1 MFRFQVLC
9 KNLIILVK
17 FCIFWERHKILRNL
31 RPSSYFC
38 LQYIQTKVR
47 WRFRKILWPSQNIWT
62 LCNCKQAK
70 IQDNLKVSFL
80 SLVRISWTNESNFVH
95 PKSNLH
101 NRKHRHATLL
111 IQISFDWKNK
121 AASKITRQ
129 QQNYDSPKP
138 TYLFI
143 RVQREWVTP
152 IFLPI
157 KSLVVRFNNIYHR
170 ATDT

>member
-1 MFRFQVLC
+1 MNQILYAQSQIF
-9 KNLIILVK
+9 II
-17 FCIFWERHKILRNL
+17 E
-31 RPSSYFC
+31 SSDM
-38 LQYIQTKVR
+38 L
-47 WRFRKILWPSQNIWT
+47 L
-62 LCNCKQAK
+62 
-70 IQDNLKVSFL
+70 
-80 SLVRISWTNESNFVH
+80 
-95 PKSNLH
+95 
-101 NRKHRHATLL
+101 LL
-111 IQISFDWKNK
+111 IQISFNWKNK

-157 KSLVVRFNNIYHR
+157 KSLVVRFNNIIYNVYHR

>member
-1 MFRFQVLC
+1 MNQILYAQSQIF
-9 KNLIILVK
+9 II
-17 FCIFWERHKILRNL
+17 E
-31 RPSSYFC
+31 SSDM
-38 LQYIQTKVR
+38 L
-47 WRFRKILWPSQNIWT
+47 L
-62 LCNCKQAK
+62 
-70 IQDNLKVSFL
+70 
-80 SLVRISWTNESNFVH
+80 
-95 PKSNLH
+95 
-101 NRKHRHATLL
+101 LL

-157 KSLVVRFNNIYHR
+157 KSLVVRFNNIIYHVYHR

>member
-1 MFRFQVLC
+1 M
-9 KNLIILVK
+9 
-17 FCIFWERHKILRNL
+17 
-31 RPSSYFC
+31 
-38 LQYIQTKVR
+38 
-47 WRFRKILWPSQNIWT
+47 WPSQNIWT

-157 KSLVVRFNNIYHR
+157 KSLVVRFNNIIYNVYHR
-170 ATDT
+170 ASYRYLDFNLEDFLSSTVGSCVTKPSVPQSYISQVV